1 MLNVKLYRIALGY
14 TQQEMAD
21 YLNIARQTYAMKETG
36 KSSFNDQE
44 KQDLKKL
51 FKRIDKNVTIDEL
64 FFS

>member
-36 KSSFNDQE
+36 KSPFNDQE

-51 FKRIDKNVTIDEL
+51 
-64 FFS
+64 